1 MGNRCNRR
9 ASLLGRQLPGP
20 NENAASASRAASNSA
35 DRCWIVSGNKAET
48 SSGHGAGLAGHGLGE
63 ALTLQSGRQVHFA
76 AGEKAGKEL
85 HHHLHL
91 VAQTGRL
98 RLMEWG
104 SSFFAGADIGSLRQK
119 LNRKNEALDMKS
131 DTICDIFGQC
141 AHNFLLFTVP
151 YLTC

>member
-1 MGNRCNRR
+1 MKIKFATPVANGQSVQPQGVTARPT
-9 ASLLGRQLPGP
+9 LPGP
-20 NENAASASRAASNSA
+20 NENAASASQAASNSTY
-35 DRCWIVSGNKAET
+35 RCWIVSGNKAET

-76 AGEKAGKEL
+76 PGEKAGKEL

-104 SSFFAGADIGSLRQK
+104 SSFL
-119 LNRKNEALDMKS
+119 LAL
-131 DTICDIFGQC
+131 I
-141 AHNFLLFTVP
+141 
-151 YLTC
+151 